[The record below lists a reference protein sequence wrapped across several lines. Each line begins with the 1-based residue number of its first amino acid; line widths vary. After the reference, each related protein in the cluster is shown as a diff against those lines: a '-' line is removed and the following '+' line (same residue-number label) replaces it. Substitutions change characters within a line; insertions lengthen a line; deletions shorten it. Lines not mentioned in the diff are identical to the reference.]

1 MIDFRYHIVSI
12 VAIFFALGAGVLLGA
27 GPLKNTGAN
36 VVKDQADR
44 DRAALTQA
52 REDLIQA
59 KALDKYRDDYVSKV
73 TSGLVTGQLRDR
85 KVALVT
91 MPQADGQLVE
101 DLTAELE
108 TAGAQVTTRV
118 SLDNKLFTTEQR
130 PLLDP
135 LVNELVTADITFAKD
150 STTYERAG
158 QVLARGVAT
167 TGSGEGQTIDDD
179 STRILS
185 GLTGSKLFGV
195 KPTPKDRATLVV
207 LVAGKQ
213 PPAAADDSALS
224 DAVDLAQG
232 LDSGSDGVVI
242 AGTPDNMQ
250 DGTLLKTMRSDGD
263 ATKTVSS
270 VDVANL
276 PSGRATVVFALVEQ
290 AEGKAGQYGGV
301 DAKDGVAPKAVLV
314 SQN

>member
-36 VVKDQADR
+36 VVQDQADR
-44 DRAALTQA
+44 DRAALNQA

-73 TSGLVTGQLRDR
+73 TGGLVNGQLRER

-101 DLTAELE
+101 DLTTELE

-135 LVNELVTADITFAKD
+135 LINQLITADITVAKD
-150 STTYERAG
+150 GTTYERAG
-158 QVLARGVAT
+158 QVLARAIAAPEENQPV
-167 TGSGEGQTIDDD
+167 DDD

-195 KPTPKDRATLVV
+195 KPTPKDRASLIV

-213 PPAAADDSALS
+213 PPASGVDSALS

-232 LDSGSDGVVI
+232 LDAGSGGVVI

-250 DGTLLKTMRSDGD
+250 NGTLLKTMRSDGD

-290 AEGKAGQYGGV
+290 AEGKAGQYGGM

-314 SQN
+314 TQN

>member
-44 DRAALTQA
+44 DRAALAQA

-59 KALDKYRDDYVSKV
+59 KALDKYRDDYVTKV
-73 TSGLVTGQLRDR
+73 TSGLVSGRLRDR

-101 DLTAELE
+101 DMTNELE
-108 TAGAQVTTRV
+108 SAGAQVTTRV
-118 SLDNKLFTTEQR
+118 SLDNKLFSTEQR

-135 LVNELVTADITFAKD
+135 LVNQLVTADITFAKD
-150 STTYERAG
+150 STTYQRAG
-158 QVLARGVAT
+158 LVLARGIAT
-167 TGSGEGQTIDDD
+167 TGEGGQVIDDD

-195 KPTPKDRATLVV
+195 KPSPKDRATLVV
-207 LVAGKQ
+207 LIAGKQ
-213 PPAAADDSALS
+213 PPSSADDSALS

-232 LDSGSDGVVI
+232 LDAGSDGVVV

-276 PSGRATVVFALVEQ
+276 PSGRATVVFALAEQ
-290 AEGKAGQYGGV
+290 AEGKAGQYGGM

>member
-36 VVKDQADR
+36 VVQDQANR
-44 DRAALTQA
+44 DRAALEQA

-85 KVALVT
+85 RVALVT
-91 MPQADGQLVE
+91 MPEADGQLIE
-101 DLTAELE
+101 DLTSELE
-108 TAGAQVTTRV
+108 SAGAQVTTRV
-118 SLDNKLFTTEQR
+118 SLDNKLFSTEQR

-135 LVNELVTADITFAKD
+135 LINQLVTADITFAKD
-150 STTYERAG
+150 STTYQRAG
-158 QVLARGVAT
+158 QVLARAVAST
-167 TGSGEGQTIDDD
+167 GEGQPVDDD

-185 GLTGSKLFGV
+185 GLTQSKLFGV
-195 KPTPKDRATLVV
+195 KPTPKERATLVV

-213 PPAAADDSALS
+213 PPTSADDSALT

-232 LDSGSDGVVI
+232 LDSGSDGVVM

-290 AEGKAGQYGGV
+290 TEGKAGQYGGV
-301 DAKDGVAPKAVLV
+301 DAKDGVAPKAMLV